1 MTLRITATG
10 VFKPVNYQTPQS
22 AIFEFSFATGIEEDI
37 TKFDNHIKRNGFFSF
52 KTGKGIVFIG
62 RLVRNKYQGDVAFYT
77 FIVDNITLSTRLE
90 RLLREQSESVDVST
104 PEQNQ
109 G

>member
-1 MTLRITATG
+1 VTVRLTSTG
-10 VFKPVNYQTPQS
+10 IFKPVNYQTPMS

-37 TKFDNHIKRNGFFSF
+37 KKFDNHIQRGGFFSF

-62 RLVRNKYQGDVAFYT
+62 RLKKTNEQSNISFYT

-90 RLLREQSESVDVST
+90 RLLHDQSSDVPASR
-104 PEQNQ
+104 QDK